1 MADGVFGDN
10 CICFS
15 LLSQPCGAM
24 KSRET
29 KVKSFF
35 HSRNTRYGVTDSTF
49 PLLGQLKHFRES
61 FALSDGNTGIIDFQP
76 LDHIRID
83 YEGQLTLVT
92 ELEKG
97 EFLVD
102 YCSGPDVSI
111 INFPSSV
118 NEFRASLTNAGNFN
132 NAAFCLSVNGYNF
145 HHFLFEILPSL
156 IAFKEELQEKD
167 KLILGAT
174 VGASFIEEFNE
185 VLKFHKSIE
194 LLPLRSSIEVTNAFA
209 ITSFPFRI
217 YPIDIL
223 EEIRLQMRQES
234 EIFSSDKGA
243 EICFIGRADRDR
255 NRRNLLNEDAVLR
268 EIVGCFG
275 NVVVIRPGIAK
286 LIETVAQ
293 IRDSRVIVGVLG
305 GSLAHLVWAQ
315 SLELFVEIVPHAYF
329 GATET
334 EELSKIYGFEYRR
347 INSSNVD
354 SDNWAWANQNCDTS
368 ELHSVLQDL
377 NPHFIRQC

>member
-1 MADGVFGDN
+1 
-10 CICFS
+10 
-15 LLSQPCGAM
+15 M
-24 KSRET
+24 KSYET

-49 PLLGQLKHFRES
+49 PLLGQLKRFRES
-61 FALSDGNTGIIDFQP
+61 FALSDGNAGTIDFQP
-76 LDHIRID
+76 LNHIRID

-118 NEFRASLTNAGNFN
+118 NEFRTRLTDAGNFN
-132 NAAFCLSVNGYNF
+132 NAAFCLSINGYNF

-156 IAFKEELQEKD
+156 IAFKEELQETD

-174 VGASFIEEFNE
+174 IGASFIEEFND
-185 VLKFHKSIE
+185 VLKFHKSIA
-194 LLPLRSSIEVTNAFA
+194 LLPLRSSIEVTNAFG

-217 YPIDIL
+217 YPVDIL
-223 EEIRLQMRQES
+223 EEIRLQIRQES
-234 EIFSSDKGA
+234 EKFSSDKGA

-255 NRRNLLNEDAVLR
+255 NRRNLLNEDAVLG
-268 EIVGCFG
+268 EIISFFG
-275 NVVVIRPGIAK
+275 EATVIRPGITR

-293 IRDSRVIVGVLG
+293 IRDSRVIVGMLG
-305 GSLAHLVWAQ
+305 GSLAHLVWAH
-315 SLELFVEIVPHAYF
+315 SLELFIEIVPYTYF

-334 EELSKIYGFEYRR
+334 EQLSKIYGFEYRR
-347 INSSNVD
+347 IDSSNVD
-354 SDNWAWANQNCDTS
+354 SDNWAWANQNCDIS
-368 ELHSVLQDL
+368 QLQSVLQSL
-377 NPHFIRQC
+377 EHREIR

>member
-1 MADGVFGDN
+1 
-10 CICFS
+10 
-15 LLSQPCGAM
+15 M
-24 KSRET
+24 KSYET

-35 HSRNTRYGVTDSTF
+35 HSRDTRYGVTDSTF
-49 PLLGQLKHFRES
+49 PLLGQLKRFRES
-61 FALSDGNTGIIDFQP
+61 FAISGGKTGTIDFQS
-76 LDHIRID
+76 LNHIRVD

-92 ELEKG
+92 DLEKG
-97 EFLVD
+97 KFLVD

-118 NEFRASLTNAGNFN
+118 NEFQASLTNAGSFD
-132 NAAFCLSVNGYNF
+132 NASFCLSINGYNF

-156 IAFKEELQEKD
+156 IAFKEELQVTD

-194 LLPLRSSIEVTNAFA
+194 LLPLRSSIEVNNAFA

-223 EEIRLQMRQES
+223 EEIRLRMREES
-234 EIFSSDKGA
+234 EIYSSNKGA

-255 NRRNLLNEDAVLR
+255 NRRNLLNEDAVLG
-268 EIVGCFG
+268 EIVGFFG
-275 NVVVIRPGIAK
+275 EVFVLRPGITR
-286 LIETVAQ
+286 LIETVSQ
-293 IRDSRVIVGVLG
+293 IRDARVIVGVLG
-305 GSLAHLVWAQ
+305 GSLAHLVWAPY
-315 SLELFVEIVPHAYF
+315 LELFIEIVPNAYF

-334 EELSKIYGFEYRR
+334 EELSRVYGFEYRR
-347 INSSNVD
+347 VNSSNVD
-354 SDNWAWANQNCDTS
+354 SDEWTWANQKCDVV
-368 ELHSVLQDL
+368 ELHSVLQNL
-377 NPHFIRQC
+377 EYRGT

>member
-1 MADGVFGDN
+1 
-10 CICFS
+10 
-15 LLSQPCGAM
+15 M
-24 KSRET
+24 KSYET

-49 PLLGQLKHFRES
+49 PLLGQLKRFRES
-61 FALSDGNTGIIDFQP
+61 FAVSDGNTGTIDFQP
-76 LDHIRID
+76 LNHIRVD

-92 ELEKG
+92 ELEKR

-118 NEFRASLTNAGNFN
+118 NEFQARLTKAGSFE

-156 IAFKEELQEKD
+156 IAFKDELQETD

-174 VGASFIEEFNE
+174 VGASFIEEFNA
-185 VLKFHKSIE
+185 VLNFHKSIE

-223 EEIRLQMRQES
+223 EEIRLRMRQAS
-234 EIFSSDKGA
+234 EKFSSGKAA

-255 NRRNLLNEDAVLR
+255 NRRNLLNEDAVLD
-268 EIVGCFG
+268 EIIGFFG
-275 NVVVIRPGIAK
+275 KVSVIRPGITK
-286 LIETVAQ
+286 LLETVAQ
-293 IRDSRVIVGVLG
+293 IRDARIIVGMLG
-305 GSLAHLVWAQ
+305 GSLAHLVWAN
-315 SLELFVEIVPHAYF
+315 SLELFIEIVPYTYF

-354 SDNWAWANQNCDTS
+354 SDNWAWANQNCNIS
-368 ELHSVLQDL
+368 ELHSALQNIEHPDI
-377 NPHFIRQC
+377 N

>member
-1 MADGVFGDN
+1 MADGAFGDG
-10 CICFS
+10 CLCFA
-15 LLSQPCGAM
+15 LLSQLWGDM
-24 KSRET
+24 KSYET

-49 PLLGQLKHFRES
+49 PLLGQLKRFRES
-61 FALSDGNTGIIDFQP
+61 FALSDGNTGTIDFQS
-76 LDHIRID
+76 LNHIRID

-223 EEIRLQMRQES
+223 EEILLRMRQES
-234 EIFSSDKGA
+234 EKFSSNKGA

-255 NRRNLLNEDAVLR
+255 NRRNLLNEDAVLG
-268 EIVGCFG
+268 EIVDYFG
-275 NVVVIRPGIAK
+275 NVVVIRPGITK

-293 IRDSRVIVGVLG
+293 IRDARVIVGMTG
-305 GSLAHLVWAQ
+305 GSLAHLVWAR
-315 SLELFVEIVPHAYF
+315 SLELFVEIVPFAYF

-347 INSSNVD
+347 VNSFNVD
-354 SDNWAWANQNCDTS
+354 SENWAWANQNCDILG
-368 ELHSVLQDL
+368 LHSVLQSL
-377 NPHFIRQC
+377 KRRET